1 MVIGKKQADAQIFE
15 MVIELKSEILINAG
29 IRAAERNCTNAYV
42 TKRGDTEAG
51 AIFVKIDTLNGYAKL
66 FTRNLKYDLINEND
80 VVEFVNLYPE
90 KKIKNVD
97 IDKRISKEM
106 EIDSDCW
113 IVEIEDKEGR
123 NPFQNL
129 NC

>member
-1 MVIGKKQADAQIFE
+1 M
-15 MVIELKSEILINAG
+15 
-29 IRAAERNCTNAYV
+29 
-42 TKRGDTEAG
+42 
-51 AIFVKIDTLNGYAKL
+51 
-66 FTRNLKYDLINEND
+66 KYDLINEND

-90 KKIKNVD
+90 KKLQNID
-97 IDKRISKEM
+97 IDKRITKEI
-106 EIDSDCW
+106 EIDGDCW

>member
-1 MVIGKKQADAQIFE
+1 ML
-15 MVIELKSEILINAG
+15 IELKSEILINAG
-29 IRAAERNCTNAYV
+29 IRAAERNFTNAYV
-42 TKRGDTEAG
+42 IKKGDSEAG
-51 AIFVKIDTLNGYAKL
+51 AIFVKVDTLDGYAKL

-80 VVEFVNLYPE
+80 VAEFVNLYPE
-90 KKIKNVD
+90 KKLQNID
-97 IDKRISKEM
+97 IDKRITKEI

>member
-1 MVIGKKQADAQIFE
+1 M
-15 MVIELKSEILINAG
+15 
-29 IRAAERNCTNAYV
+29 
-42 TKRGDTEAG
+42 
-51 AIFVKIDTLNGYAKL
+51 
-66 FTRNLKYDLINEND
+66 KYDLINEND

-90 KKIKNVD
+90 KKLQNID
-97 IDKRISKEM
+97 IDKRITKEI

-129 NC
+129 SC